1 MVWPMDLVFFI
12 YGLSFSAL
20 GFTIVAQPKN
30 DSQFDLARFIWLLA
44 GFGFVHGALEFVDMW
59 RLIRGPGLAP
69 EAVSV
74 ALLIV
79 SFAFLFEFGRRL
91 LGSALASDPRTE
103 VWLGPA
109 AHVIPAAGLL
119 ACLLLPLMPL
129 QSLALGG
136 RYFYGFLGATLA
148 GIGFLQ
154 YWRKRIRQS
163 IPGTEYTRFRIAC
176 QLAGGAFLAYGVLG
190 GLVVSAAPVFP
201 ASFINQDVF
210 LASAPAPIQV
220 FRAACAITAALATGY
235 LLRLFDLEGQLRLR
249 GALNDVKRSLQEI
262 ERLAHRNK
270 LLLDAAGEGIFGID
284 NAGKISFINPAALA
298 VLGASADDLV
308 GKAAH
313 GLIHHTQRDGTP
325 YPIEQCPTW
334 LSIRDGQTRHV
345 DDELFWRR
353 DGSSFT
359 VEYVT
364 AAIREDGEPAGAV
377 VLFQDVTQRKA
388 AEQALVAAEKELR
401 AHRDHL
407 EELLTE
413 RTSDLIEANTRLAA
427 ARDTAEAANRAKSAF
442 LATMSHEL
450 RTPMNAITGMAYL
463 IRRDGIEPRQ
473 LERLNKIDNAAQHL
487 LAVINDILDFSKI
500 EANMIVLEETDVAID
515 ALTHNVVAMLQE
527 RAKAKGI
534 ALRMESE
541 PMPNNLR
548 GDPTRLA
555 QALLNFAANAVKFTE
570 HGSITLS
577 TRLVEQGPDSAIVRF
592 EVRDTGIGIAPEII
606 PTLFKPF
613 EQADSSTTR
622 KYGGTGLGLAIT
634 KRLAEL
640 MGGDAGLSST
650 PGHGSTFWFSARL
663 KKVERTTDATRATTS
678 LSPEEVLIRDHYG
691 SRLLLVEDEMINRE
705 IAVELLQ
712 IAGMTVDGA
721 EDGVVA
727 LDLLKKNDYALILMD
742 MQMPRMDGIETTRQI
757 RMLPNRRHLPIVA
770 MTANA
775 FTEDKRRCLDA
786 GMNDF
791 IAKPVD
797 PDILFAT
804 LLKWL
809 PKTD

>member
-1 MVWPMDLVFFI
+1 MVWPMDMVFFI
-12 YGLSFSAL
+12 YGLSFCAL

-30 DSQFDLARFIWLLA
+30 GSQFDLARFIWLLA
-44 GFGFVHGALEFVDMW
+44 AFGFVHGALEFADMW
-59 RLIRGPGLAP
+59 SLIHGPSLVP
-69 EAVSV
+69 EPASV
-74 ALLIV
+74 TLLIV
-79 SFAFLFEFGRRL
+79 SFVLLFEFGRRL
-91 LGSALASDPRTE
+91 LGSALAGNPRAE

-109 AHVIPAAGLL
+109 AHLIPAAGLL
-119 ACLLLPLMPL
+119 ACLLLPLTPW
-129 QSLALGG
+129 QSLTLGG
-136 RYFYGFLGATLA
+136 RYFYGFLGATLT

-154 YWRKRIRQS
+154 YWHRRVRRS
-163 IPGTEYTRFRIAC
+163 IPGTDQARFRFAC

-190 GLVVSAAPVFP
+190 GLVVSAVPIFP
-201 ASFINQDVF
+201 ASVINQDVF

-249 GALNDVKRSLQEI
+249 GALNDVGRSLQEI
-262 ERLAHRNK
+262 QRLAHRNK

-284 NAGKISFINPAALA
+284 NAGKVSFINPAALA
-298 VLGASADDLV
+298 MLRASADDLI
-308 GKAAH
+308 GKSAH
-313 GLIHHTQRDGTP
+313 GLIHHSRRDGTP
-325 YPIEQCPTW
+325 YPVEQCPTW
-334 LSIRDGQTRHV
+334 LSIQDGQTRHV

-364 AAIREDGEPAGAV
+364 AAVRENGGPTGAV
-377 VLFQDVTQRKA
+377 VLFQDVTERKT
-388 AEQALVAAEKELR
+388 AERALVAAEQELR

-407 EELLTE
+407 EELLSE
-413 RTSDLIEANTRLAA
+413 RTSALMEANTRLAA
-427 ARDTAEAANRAKSAF
+427 ARDTAEAANRAKSGF

-450 RTPMNAITGMAYL
+450 RTPMNAIIGMAYL
-463 IRRDGIEPRQ
+463 IRRDGIEPKQ

-500 EANMIVLEETDVAID
+500 EANMIALEETDVAIED
-515 ALTHNVVAMLQE
+515 LAGNVVAMLQE

-541 PMPNNLR
+541 PMPKNLR

-570 HGSITLS
+570 HGSITLV
-577 TRLVEQGPDSAIVRF
+577 TRLAEDGPDSAMIRF
-592 EVRDTGIGIAPEII
+592 EVRDTGIGIAPEDV
-606 PTLFKPF
+606 PRLFQPF
-613 EQADSSTTR
+613 AQADSSTTR
-622 KYGGTGLGLAIT
+622 KYGGTGLGLAIA

-640 MGGDAGLSST
+640 MGGDAGVSST
-650 PGHGSTFWFSARL
+650 LGLGSTFWFAARL
-663 KKVERTTDATRATTS
+663 RKVERTTDATRVATS

-705 IAVELLQ
+705 IAIELLQ

-727 LDLLKKNDYALILMD
+727 FDLVKKNDYALILMD